1 MLVPK
6 LSRMTTR
13 KFDVVLF
20 GATGF
25 TGRLTAEYLARA
37 RTPRPLR
44 WALAG
49 RNREKL
55 EAVRRD
61 ISLLAPGG
69 AQAEIVIADSQDERA
84 LAAMAASTRVVATTV
99 GPYIRY
105 GEPLVRA
112 CVEQGADYVDLTGE
126 PEFVDNMIERYANL
140 AEERRVK
147 IVNACGFDSIP
158 HDLGAYFT
166 LKALEARLAANERG
180 KVPVT
185 IEGFVR
191 ASGSFSGGTW
201 HSAVTAM
208 GRFREYNATRKQRSA
223 RLPMVGENRRVS
235 ATPSRVRYRSEI
247 GAWGVPMP
255 TIDPQV
261 VRRSARL
268 LPEYGPDFRYGHFL
282 AQKRL
287 TSVVGLAVGV
297 GTVFALAQFSPTR
310 ALLLKVRDSGE
321 GPSEE
326 QRKKSFFKVTFLAR
340 ALGHEV
346 KCEVR
351 GGDPGYGETAKMLAE
366 SALCL
371 AFDGERA
378 PRIYGVVPPAA
389 AFGTPLIERLTKA
402 GIVFEDVGA
411 VREKAPEASGVSSF
425 VH

>member
-1 MLVPK
+1 
-6 LSRMTTR
+6 MTTR
-13 KFDVVLF
+13 KYDLVLF

-55 EAVRRD
+55 EAVRRE
-61 ISLLAPGG
+61 ISTLTPNG
-69 AQAEIVIADSQDERA
+69 AQVEIVIADSHDDSA
-84 LAAMAASTRVVATTV
+84 LANMAASTRVVATTV

-126 PEFVDNMIERYANL
+126 PEFVDNMLESYGSL
-140 AEERRVK
+140 AQEKRVK

-166 LKALEARLAANERG
+166 LRALDARLAPQERG

-208 GRFREYNATRKQRSA
+208 GRFREYQAQRKQRNA
-223 RLPMVGENRRVS
+223 QLPIVGEGRKVS
-235 ATPSRVRYRSEI
+235 GTSTRVRYRPEVK
-247 GAWGVPMP
+247 AWGVPMP
-255 TIDPQV
+255 TIDPLV

-287 TSVVGLAVGV
+287 ASVLGLAVGV
-297 GTVFALAQFSPTR
+297 GTVFTLAQFGPTR
-310 ALLLKVRDSGE
+310 SLLLKVRESGE

-326 QRKKSFFKVTFLAR
+326 QRKNGFFKVTFVGR
-340 ALGHEV
+340 AAGHEV
-346 KCEVR
+346 VCEVR

-366 SALCL
+366 SALAL
-371 AFDGERA
+371 AFDAERL
-378 PRIYGVVPPAA
+378 PRIHGVVPPAA
-389 AFGTPLIERLTKA
+389 AFGMPLVERLVQA
-402 GIVFEDVGA
+402 GIVFEEPA
-411 VREKAPEASGVSSF
+411 RTRERAAGTERVQPRVN
-425 VH
+425 

>member
-1 MLVPK
+1 
-6 LSRMTTR
+6 MTTR
-13 KFDVVLF
+13 KFDLVLF

-25 TGRLTAEYLARA
+25 TGKLTAEYLARA
-37 RTPRPLR
+37 RTVRPLR

-55 EAVRRD
+55 EAVRRE
-61 ISLLAPGG
+61 ISTLAPGG
-69 AQAEIVIADSQDERA
+69 AQVEIVIADSNDDNA
-84 LAAMAASTRVVATTV
+84 LAALAASTRVVATTV
-99 GPYIRY
+99 GPYIRH

-126 PEFVDNMIERYANL
+126 PEFVDNMIERYGSL
-140 AEERRVK
+140 AEQKRVK

-166 LKALEARLAANERG
+166 LKALEARLAAHERG

-208 GRFREYNATRKQRSA
+208 GRFREYQKQRKQRSA
-223 RLPMVGENRRVS
+223 RLPTVGEGRQVG
-235 ATPSRVRYRSEI
+235 ATSSRVRYRPEVK
-247 GAWGVPMP
+247 AWGVPMP
-255 TIDPQV
+255 TIDPLV

-287 TSVVGLAVGV
+287 GSVVGLALGV
-297 GTVFALAQFSPTR
+297 GTVFTLAQFGPTR
-310 ALLLKVRDSGE
+310 SLLLKVRDSGE

-326 QRKKSFFKVTFLAR
+326 QRQKAFFKVTFVGR
-340 ALGHEV
+340 AAGHEV
-346 KCEVR
+346 LCEVR
-351 GGDPGYGETAKMLAE
+351 GGDPGYGETAKMLSE
-366 SALCL
+366 SALAL
-371 AFDGERA
+371 AFDAERL

-389 AFGTPLIERLTKA
+389 AFGMPLIERLTRA
-402 GIVFEDVGA
+402 GIVFEEP
-411 VREKAPEASGVSSF
+411 VRAQGKSAPDEQARPL